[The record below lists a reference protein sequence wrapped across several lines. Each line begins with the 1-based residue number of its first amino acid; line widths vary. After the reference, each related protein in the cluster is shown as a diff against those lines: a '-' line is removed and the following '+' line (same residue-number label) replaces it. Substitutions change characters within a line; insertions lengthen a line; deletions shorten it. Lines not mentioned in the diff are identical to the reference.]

1 MLDGSQLPASPRKS
15 AKATPFQQD
24 LHTGIFLRRDPRA
37 ETSARKGLSHPAL
50 RCERT
55 AWGGGSH
62 SLWSSGRG
70 WVPGGPLLLAC
81 FFQRQSLAVPWG
93 PVRWSHTH
101 TCTHTHAH
109 VHMCVH
115 TRTHTSTHTYSHTD
129 AHTCIHTCTH
139 MHTHMHSHTCAHTH
153 TCTHTH
159 AHTHMHAHRSPPEP
173 ECRGQCLAP
182 DSARK

>member
-24 LHTGIFLRRDPRA
+24 LLTGIFLRRDPRA

-50 RCERT
+50 RCETT

-115 TRTHTSTHTYSHTD
+115 TRTHTSTHEHCQRIAKRATKLLHLVYET
-129 AHTCIHTCTH
+129 
-139 MHTHMHSHTCAHTH
+139 
-153 TCTHTH
+153 
-159 AHTHMHAHRSPPEP
+159 
-173 ECRGQCLAP
+173 
-182 DSARK
+182 RKP